1 MYLRRINHKQADGVK
16 RDYWV
21 LLESYRTE
29 RGPRQRIVSYLGE
42 SDSAGRL
49 GMKQAAEGKDY
60 YQGNLFNEE
69 DKPEWIEI
77 DIRKVRTERSLRF
90 GDIFLAEELIK
101 RLQLDKLLEELLGE
115 SEESGSGRKAE
126 IPYNILAELLII
138 SRFCQPSSELYIAE
152 EFIKESAICDL
163 LGISE
168 DKIYDNRLYRGL
180 DKLIEKKEE
189 LQQSMKQRLGELF
202 EIKYDILLYD
212 VTSTYFEGSAEEN
225 PKAQRGYSRDSRGD
239 CKQVCIGLVV
249 TKEGIP
255 IGYEVFEGNR
265 HDSKTVE
272 EIIELMEK
280 RYGKSQRVWIMDRGM
295 ISRKNLEILRA
306 EGRRYI
312 IGTPKNQLKKFE
324 QELLKE
330 DWENVYEGL
339 EVKLCREEESDSGEV
354 FILCR
359 SRMRKEKD
367 KAITERFIKRI
378 EDGLAKCQ
386 KQCKEGKI
394 KNQNIL
400 ERRIGR
406 LLERNQRA
414 SGLFEIIIDLKEKK
428 LELHWEMKK
437 SRKEFSEISQGCY
450 LLRSNITNWT
460 GEELWRAYIQLTDA
474 EEAFKI
480 HKNDL
485 QLRPVFHQK
494 QQRVEAHILVCFLSY
509 VLWKTLSQMCKRA
522 GLGNEPRKIVQEMK
536 RIILSDV
543 VLPTRNGSQIRLRC
557 VTQPDRQLSVLLEH
571 LKIRIPQRWSNN

>member
-1 MYLRRINHKQADGVK
+1 M
-16 RDYWV
+16 
-21 LLESYRTE
+21 
-29 RGPRQRIVSYLGE
+29 
-42 SDSAGRL
+42 
-49 GMKQAAEGKDY
+49 
-60 YQGNLFNEE
+60 
-69 DKPEWIEI
+69 
-77 DIRKVRTERSLRF
+77 
-90 GDIFLAEELIK
+90 
-101 RLQLDKLLEELLGE
+101 
-115 SEESGSGRKAE
+115 
-126 IPYNILAELLII
+126 LII

-367 KAITERFIKRI
+367 KAITER
-378 EDGLAKCQ
+378 C
-386 KQCKEGKI
+386 
-394 KNQNIL
+394 
-400 ERRIGR
+400 
-406 LLERNQRA
+406 
-414 SGLFEIIIDLKEKK
+414 
-428 LELHWEMKK
+428 
-437 SRKEFSEISQGCY
+437 
-450 LLRSNITNWT
+450 
-460 GEELWRAYIQLTDA
+460 
-474 EEAFKI
+474 
-480 HKNDL
+480 
-485 QLRPVFHQK
+485 
-494 QQRVEAHILVCFLSY
+494 
-509 VLWKTLSQMCKRA
+509 
-522 GLGNEPRKIVQEMK
+522 
-536 RIILSDV
+536 
-543 VLPTRNGSQIRLRC
+543 
-557 VTQPDRQLSVLLEH
+557 
-571 LKIRIPQRWSNN
+571 

>member
-1 MYLRRINHKQADGVK
+1 
-16 RDYWV
+16 
-21 LLESYRTE
+21 
-29 RGPRQRIVSYLGE
+29 
-42 SDSAGRL
+42 
-49 GMKQAAEGKDY
+49 
-60 YQGNLFNEE
+60 
-69 DKPEWIEI
+69 
-77 DIRKVRTERSLRF
+77 
-90 GDIFLAEELIK
+90 
-101 RLQLDKLLEELLGE
+101 
-115 SEESGSGRKAE
+115 
-126 IPYNILAELLII
+126 LLII